1 MSILTRVGIAV
12 VIALAISLIAR
23 RARALSVS
31 GAIAA
36 GIIGILAV
44 LAGSTWAVL
53 LVLYFSSA
61 SALSRLGAERKEERT
76 HDTIEKGGE
85 RDAWQVLANGA
96 VFAAAAAFAV
106 VLPQRDAQWMALAA
120 GVLAASASDTWAT
133 EIGTLYGGTPRSI
146 VGFERVPP
154 GMSGGIT
161 VAGTLGALAGA
172 TFIAVASL
180 ALSWPPRVAI
190 GAFVGG
196 VIGSTVDSILG
207 ATLQSRRWCSHCNR
221 VTEREFHDCG
231 TPTYRTGG
239 IAWLNNDA
247 VNFTSGLVGGLVAL
261 AITG

>member
-1 MSILTRVGIAV
+1 MSILTRFGTAV
-12 VIALAISLIAR
+12 VIALAICFVAR

-36 GIIGILAV
+36 GIIGVFAV
-44 LAGSTWAVL
+44 LAGWTWAVL
-53 LVLYFSSA
+53 LVLYFASA

-76 HDTIEKGGE
+76 RDIIEKGGE

-96 VFAAAAAFAV
+96 VFAAAAAFALL
-106 VLPQRDAQWMALAA
+106 LPQRDTEWMALAA

-146 VGFERVPP
+146 FGFERVPA

-161 VAGTLGALAGA
+161 LAGTLGAVAGA
-172 TFIAVASL
+172 MFIALASL
-180 ALSWPPRVAI
+180 ALAWPPRVAV
-190 GAFVGG
+190 GAVVGG
-196 VIGSTVDSILG
+196 VIGSTVDSMLG
-207 ATLQSRRWCSHCNR
+207 ATLQSRQWCSRCKR

-231 TPTYRTGG
+231 TPTHSTGG

-247 VNFTSGLVGGLVAL
+247 VNSISGLVGGLVAL